1 MSFLQ
6 KEFPIYGITTSRRL
20 SWDETKAVYTGMA
33 VGGIAGFGGAVLSAF
48 TVVALAPV
56 AGAFVAGV
64 AIGGGAF
71 AGGNAGLKI
80 AEKVNHKEKDQEV

>member
-1 MSFLQ
+1 LQ
-6 KEFPIYGITTSRRL
+6 KEPPIYGIITSRRFIM
-20 SWDETKAVYTGMA
+20 DQTKAVYTGMA
-33 VGGIAGFGGAVLSAF
+33 VGGIAGFGGAILSAF

-64 AIGGGAF
+64 AIVGGAIV
-71 AGGNAGLKI
+71 GGSAALKI

>member
-1 MSFLQ
+1 MMSFLQ

-33 VGGIAGFGGAVLSAF
+33 VGGIAGFGGAILGAF

-64 AIGGGAF
+64 AIVGGAVV
-71 AGGNAGLKI
+71 GGSAALKI
-80 AEKVNHKEKDQEV
+80 AEKINRKK

>member
-1 MSFLQ
+1 
-6 KEFPIYGITTSRRL
+6 
-20 SWDETKAVYTGMA
+20 MA

-64 AIGGGAF
+64 AIVGGAVV
-71 AGGNAGLKI
+71 GGSAALKI
-80 AEKVNHKEKDQEV
+80 AEKINRKK